1 MIQQQASDEDMQIA
15 REARLK
21 RFEDQKSSYADIM
34 MQASGGWTPDGDG
47 IAGDGEGEGDG
58 GGDTSEGLRH
68 RARNQE
74 DD

>member
-1 MIQQQASDEDMQIA
+1 MHKA

-34 MQASGGWTPDGDG
+34 KEAAGGWTPEDDG
-47 IAGDGEGEGDG
+47 IAGKGEGEGG
-58 GGDTSEGLRH
+58 GSGQLRH
-68 RARNQE
+68 RTHHQ